1 MTLLFLL
8 ALPFIGSAV
17 AALLPTHARTT
28 AATWAALVALAA
40 MVQVALLYPDVA
52 AGQVLREE
60 LRWLP
65 SIGVNFVVRV
75 DGFAW
80 MFAMLVTGIGMLVAV
95 YARYYMSRE
104 DPVPRF
110 FSFFLVFMGAMLGV
124 VLSGNIVQLVF
135 FWELTSLFSFLLIG
149 YWHHRKD
156 ARRGAAHA
164 WRSPSL
170 APAAW
175 HCWPACCCSAMW
187 SAATIWMRC
196 WLPASACRNMHSTP
210 RCWC

>member
-95 YARYYMSRE
+95 
-104 DPVPRF
+104 
-110 FSFFLVFMGAMLGV
+110 
-124 VLSGNIVQLVF
+124 
-135 FWELTSLFSFLLIG
+135 
-149 YWHHRKD
+149 
-156 ARRGAAHA
+156 
-164 WRSPSL
+164 
-170 APAAW
+170 
-175 HCWPACCCSAMW
+175 
-187 SAATIWMRC
+187 
-196 WLPASACRNMHSTP
+196 
-210 RCWC
+210 

>member
-110 FSFFLVFMGAMLGV
+110 FSFFLAFMGAMSGV
-124 VLSGNIVQLVF
+124 VVSGNI
-135 FWELTSLFSFLLIG
+135 IG
-149 YWHHRKD
+149 
-156 ARRGAAHA
+156 
-164 WRSPSL
+164 
-170 APAAW
+170 
-175 HCWPACCCSAMW
+175 
-187 SAATIWMRC
+187 
-196 WLPASACRNMHSTP
+196 PASSDDRGCGRSTAGSGP
-210 RCWC
+210 P